1 MALRSSANRVRE
13 VLGSSVPGMLRG
25 FASAKLPDLPYD
37 FGALE
42 PYISG
47 QIMEL
52 HHSKHHN
59 AYVANY
65 NKALE
70 QYAEAEKKGDI
81 AKMIAMQ
88 GAIKFNGG
96 GTLQLVLVA
105 PGYGLTC

>member
-1 MALRSSANRVRE
+1 MALRQCAAQVRE
-13 VLGSSVPGMLRG
+13 VLGGNVPGMLRG

-47 QIMEL
+47 QIMEI
-52 HHSKHHN
+52 HHQKHHQ
-59 AYVANY
+59 AYVTNY

-70 QYAEAEKKGDI
+70 QYAEAEQKGDI
-81 AKMIAMQ
+81 AKMIATQ

-96 GTLQLVLVA
+96 GELLC
-105 PGYGLTC
+105 LTCRS